1 MWGLGIKLL
10 DPEPF
15 GKMDQ
20 KFHYIPEAA
29 TIASSEACM
38 LGGLA
43 HKWNRQA
50 PKKAVLQLT
59 RCDLIGLLLC
69 S

>member
-50 PKKAVLQLT
+50 PKKGICC
-59 RCDLIGLLLC
+59 R
-69 S
+69 